1 MLIPFVD
8 AETQSTIFINPKN
21 VSVVFEGDNPEG
33 VRLTMINLL
42 NGSVAT
48 EEGLLEVVG
57 KIQGEL
63 THGR

>member
-1 MLIPFVD
+1 MLIPFLD
-8 AETQSTIFINPKN
+8 AESGNEIWVNPTQVAVIFAG
-21 VSVVFEGDNPEG
+21 ENPEG

-48 EEGLLEVVG
+48 QEEILSVVG

-63 THGR
+63 K